1 LEMTTLPS
9 GVAVEFGTTYDIVR
23 IDLGIAH
30 DNDEIVRSGDVIS
43 VISITGELDIRINE
57 KDEPAI
63 EIDKLTRIVTK
74 PVRFTRFYITN
85 TAQAGKEALLYIG
98 KEASF
103 EPVPQ
108 RVGNVGVLDATDV
121 RINPA
126 KEDGNLARLDV
137 PLTEHAKRQRWGR
150 NVEPEWVHGGV
161 YTAPP
166 ANTWLVSRTVS
177 AGKKGYFYGFLIT
190 AGEANDFRI
199 AWTSGGSYRL
209 ILIFFGGKGT
219 TESVSR
225 VAMNEGMPADE
236 GTPVLIQN
244 INAGGAGVDYQARL
258 LYAEE

>member
-1 LEMTTLPS
+1 MPTLPS
-9 GVAVEFGTTYDIVR
+9 GVAIEFGTTYDIVR
-23 IDLGIAH
+23 IDLSVAH

-74 PVRFTRFYITN
+74 PVKFTRFYITN
-85 TAQAGKEALLYIG
+85 TAQAGKEATLYIG

-108 RVGNVGVLDATDV
+108 RVGTVGVLDTTDA

-126 KEDGNLARLDV
+126 REDGKLANLDV
-137 PLTEHAKRQRWGR
+137 ALSVLWRWIRWGKA
-150 NVEPEWVHGGV
+150 VEPEWAHGGEI
-161 YTAPP
+161 TAPP

-199 AWTSGGSYRL
+199 AWTSGGEYRT
-209 ILIFFGGKGT
+209 IRIVFGGKGT
-219 TESVSR
+219 TEGVGT

-236 GTPVLIQN
+236 GTTVLIQN
-244 INAGGAGVDYQARL
+244 INAGSAGVDYQARL